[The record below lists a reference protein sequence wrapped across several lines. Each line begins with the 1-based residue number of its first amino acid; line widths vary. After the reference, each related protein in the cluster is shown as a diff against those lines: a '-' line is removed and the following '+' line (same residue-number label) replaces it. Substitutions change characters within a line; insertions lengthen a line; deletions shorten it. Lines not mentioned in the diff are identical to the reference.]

1 MDCFH
6 DFCLACDRESTD
18 GPYCSQTCRL
28 ADLERA
34 TPTTTTTLTGSPTSP
49 CAPTHPQWTSQ
60 SSASYVLAPAYNFQD
75 RSPYETHPRDPSRPQ
90 SSYFMRS
97 PAQKA
102 YDEAAA
108 AATQQRPLTPSSSR
122 SSLSSTSS
130 SVAGASSYAAGMSA
144 QAKVELRDYF
154 SSFAQAK
161 AANRRPSLR

>member
-1 MDCFH
+1 
-6 DFCLACDRESTD
+6 
-18 GPYCSQTCRL
+18 
-28 ADLERA
+28 
-34 TPTTTTTLTGSPTSP
+34 
-49 CAPTHPQWTSQ
+49 
-60 SSASYVLAPAYNFQD
+60 
-75 RSPYETHPRDPSRPQ
+75 
-90 SSYFMRS
+90 MRS